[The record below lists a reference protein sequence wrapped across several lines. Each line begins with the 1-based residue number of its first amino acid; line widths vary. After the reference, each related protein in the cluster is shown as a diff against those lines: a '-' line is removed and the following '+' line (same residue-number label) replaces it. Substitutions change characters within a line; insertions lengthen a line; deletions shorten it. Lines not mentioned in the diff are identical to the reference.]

1 MSSPGR
7 PKSEYLSAQHEGLP
21 MTAPK
26 LSIIV
31 PVLNEAEGIAA
42 TLDALAPL
50 RAAGHELIVVDG
62 GSHDDTVLLS
72 RERADQV
79 LDGPRGR
86 ARQMNAGAAVAAGDV
101 LLFLHADTRLPP
113 GADAHIAA
121 ALAEG
126 AVWGRFDVHIEGR
139 SPWLPLVAT
148 MMNLRSRLSGIAT
161 GDQAM
166 FVRRDVF
173 QQLGGFA
180 DQPLMEDIELSRRL
194 RALRSPACLSE
205 RVLTSGRR
213 WDSRGAWPT
222 IVLMWRLRW
231 RYWRGA
237 APEDLAKAYR

>member
-1 MSSPGR
+1 MSAPG
-7 PKSEYLSAQHEGLP
+7 
-21 MTAPK
+21 

-42 TLDALAPL
+42 TLDTLAPL
-50 RAAGHELIVVDG
+50 RSAGHELIVVDG
-62 GSHDDTVLLS
+62 GSHDHTVLLS

-86 ARQMNAGAAVAAGDV
+86 ARQMNAGAAVAQGRALV
-101 LLFLHADTRLPP
+101 FLHADTRLPP

-121 ALAEG
+121 ALAHG
-126 AVWGRFDVHIEGR
+126 AVWGRFDVRIEGR
-139 SPWLPLVAT
+139 SRWLPLVAT
-148 MMNLRSRLSGIAT
+148 LMNLRSRLSGIAT

-173 QQLGGFA
+173 QQVGGFA

-194 RALRSPACLSE
+194 RGIKRPACLRS
-205 RVLTSGRR
+205 RVETSGRR

-237 APEDLAKAYR
+237 PPEELAKAYR